1 MEESIIK
8 LSQIGEELL
17 RIEEKLRK
25 IATELQEAR
34 VSIDT
39 YLRPTYARA
48 IAGLNASIS
57 ILKELYDKC
66 VREVEISE
74 LKPYCT
80 LIKDAYESINKLLSD
95 LNEKCRREGNYVTCM
110 NISTLPYRELTN
122 NVKNIIGR
130 SCGNLIIF
138 EESLQPPAIID
149 GVANCIHVIAEE
161 FLKLGS
167 VEQYGKCI
175 IAEGSSEK
183 ARELCL
189 RWNKYV
195 EEFKRKGYYMTED
208 YDKLL
213 GYTIDDKAYFR
224 VGSAIGHAVAID
236 LREGSFKY
244 YDEDMN
250 VINIVRRYVEDRL
263 AGSCTFNRDINEL
276 SCKIPNMNEKID
288 DIAYILASVTSMDLR
303 LVGSMVDEKLILSTT
318 IGSRIDNYDRD
329 LIEVKSLEA
338 ACNMFSKLMI
348 IGEE

>member
-1 MEESIIK
+1 MEERIIK

-34 VSIDT
+34 VSRDT
-39 YLRPTYARA
+39 YMRTTYIRTVAS
-48 IAGLNASIS
+48 LNTSIN
-57 ILKELYDKC
+57 ILIELYDKC

-80 LIKDAYESINKLLSD
+80 LIKDVYESINRLLSD
-95 LNEKCRREGNYVTCM
+95 LNEKCRREGNYVTYM

-130 SCGNLIIF
+130 SCGNLIIY

-149 GVANCIHVIAEE
+149 GLANCVHVIAEE

-175 IAEGSSEK
+175 IAKGSSEK

-195 EEFKRKGYYMTED
+195 EEFRRKGYYMTED
-208 YDKLL
+208 YDKLF
-213 GYTIDDKAYFR
+213 GYTIDDKVYFR
-224 VGSAIGHAVAID
+224 VGSAIGHAAVID

-244 YDEDMN
+244 YDDDLN
-250 VINIVRRYVEDRL
+250 VIKIVKRYVEDRL
-263 AGSCTFNRDINEL
+263 AGSCMFNRERNEL
-276 SCKIPNMNEKID
+276 SCHISNIGEKLND
-288 DIAYILASVTSMDLR
+288 VAYILASVTSMDIR
-303 LVGSMVDEKLILSTT
+303 LINDEVDEKYMIPMTV
-318 IGSRIDNYDRD
+318 GSRIGNYDRD
-329 LIEVKSLEA
+329 IIEVRSLEET
-338 ACNMFSKLMI
+338 CNMYSRLVS